1 MQLFLIISSGDK
13 THESI
18 GWKSLRKVLQITNAG
33 IQPLGY
39 GLEVMVDKRMGDSWM
54 GFSWKQQAILMAVG
68 LLAVLPSKAMG
79 QAPLNPEIH
88 IGLVQRF
95 GEDAQD
101 KLVLTPLSGDTI
113 TVNFETGGQ
122 PQTLTTQQLTLEVGA
137 EPLAQPL
144 LQEWVVLSS
153 HRSFESAEES
163 ANQWKKQGI
172 EAEVA
177 QPSSWQVWAKREN
190 YNTPMLRRLLLES
203 LHRAGHTNTFID
215 SRVLTERPKAAFI
228 ANGYRYNRD
237 LFRITS
243 ANRRVQIAENGGS
256 KKLFGGD
263 FKLQPNAYGNYT
275 LVNQVPVELYLRG
288 VVPHEIGPSA
298 PQTAVE
304 AQAVLART
312 YALRN
317 LRRFAIDGYE
327 LCADTQCQVYRGLS
341 GVVARA
347 DRAISATQGQVLT
360 YNGELID
367 ALYSSTTGGISARFS
382 DVWNGFDRPYLQP
395 VIDSLAV
402 SWDLAARP
410 LSDENNFRAFINVNG
425 RFNEDDWPT
434 FRWQRSG
441 TFEEI
446 TTGIKEYLTNRKNPL
461 ANLTTVTG
469 LTVTER
475 SQTGRVQTLVVNTDV
490 GDFELHKNEV
500 VSALIP
506 PRSQL
511 FYLEPWYETKE
522 NEKENASTD
531 KSANPENGTA
541 STPTEK
547 QSAPVVK
554 GYTFIGGGFGHGVGM
569 SQTGSYRLGENG
581 WPYQRI
587 LQFYYPNTQLLP
599 ISQDIVFWREPEIVS
614 PDSSS
619 SNNASPTEASQLQ
632 MSLP

>member
-1 MQLFLIISSGDK
+1 MDK
-13 THESI
+13 
-18 GWKSLRKVLQITNAG
+18 LLQIAQA
-33 IQPLGY
+33 IDRALGY
-39 GLEVMVDKRMGDSWM
+39 GLMVAVDRDMVLADWWMACCLGKCTFKRTVLI
-54 GFSWKQQAILMAVG
+54 ALG
-68 LLAVLPSKAMG
+68 LLAAIPGGALA
-79 QAPLNPEIH
+79 QAPLNPEIQ
-88 IGLVQRF
+88 IGLIQRF
-95 GEDAQD
+95 GEEEKD
-101 KLVLTPLSGDTI
+101 KLVLTPLAGDTL
-113 TVNFETGGQ
+113 TVAFETGGQ
-122 PQTLTTQQLTLEVGA
+122 PQTITTQQLTLEVGS
-137 EPLAQPL
+137 EPLSQPV

-163 ANQWKKQGI
+163 ANQWKEKGI
-172 EAEVA
+172 ATELA
-177 QPSSWQVWAKREN
+177 QPNTWQVWAKRED
-190 YNTPMLRRLLLES
+190 YNTPLLRRLLLES
-203 LHRAGHTNTFID
+203 LHEGGHTNTFID
-215 SRVLTERPKAAFI
+215 SQVLTESPQAAFI
-228 ANGYRYNRD
+228 ANGYRYNRHI
-237 LFRITS
+237 FRITS

-275 LVNQVPVELYLRG
+275 LVNQVPIETYLRG

-317 LRRFAIDGYE
+317 LRRFVIDGYE

-341 GVVARA
+341 GVVPRA
-347 DRAISATQGQVLT
+347 DRAIATTQGQVLT

-367 ALYSSTTGGISARFS
+367 ALYSSTTGGITARFS

-395 VIDSLAV
+395 VIDSIAFN
-402 SWDLAARP
+402 WDLATRP
-410 LSDENNFRAFINVNG
+410 LSDENNFRAFINLKNQ
-425 RFNEDDWPT
+425 FNEDDWPT
-434 FRWQRSG
+434 FRWKRSG
-441 TFEEI
+441 TYEEI
-446 TTGIKEYLTNRKNPL
+446 TAGVKEYLTNRKNPL
-461 ANLTTVTG
+461 ANLKAVTG

-475 SQTGRVQTLVVNTDV
+475 SNTGRVQTLLVNTDV

-511 FYLEPWYETKE
+511 FYLEPLYETKE
-522 NEKENASTD
+522 NTKENSSAANTQSTT
-531 KSANPENGTA
+531 P

-547 QSAPVVK
+547 QAAPVQK
-554 GYTFIGGGFGHGVGM
+554 GYTFVGGGFGHGVGM

-599 ISQDIVFWREPEIVS
+599 ISNDIVFWRDPEAATAPIETAPS
-614 PDSSS
+614 E
-619 SNNASPTEASQLQ
+619 TETNSENPAF
-632 MSLP
+632 SLP

>member
-1 MQLFLIISSGDK
+1 MVLANGWLSG
-13 THESI
+13 T
-18 GWKSLRKVLQITNAG
+18 WKKHAV
-33 IQPLGY
+33 
-39 GLEVMVDKRMGDSWM
+39 
-54 GFSWKQQAILMAVG
+54 LMAVG
-68 LLAVLPSKAMG
+68 LLAILPSKAMG
-79 QAPLNPEIH
+79 QAPLNPEIQ
-88 IGLVQRF
+88 IGLIQRF
-95 GEDAQD
+95 GEEAKD
-101 KLVLTPLSGDTI
+101 KLVLTPLAGDTL
-113 TVNFETGGQ
+113 TVQFETGGQ
-122 PQTLTTQQLTLEVGA
+122 PQTLTTNQLVLEVGA
-137 EPLAQPL
+137 ESLAQPV

-163 ANQWKKQGI
+163 ANQWRQQGI
-172 EAEVA
+172 EAELA
-177 QPSSWQVWAKREN
+177 QPNTWQVWAKREN

-203 LHRAGHTNTFID
+203 LHKAGHTNTFID
-215 SRVLTERPKAAFI
+215 SRVLTESPKAAFI

-237 LFRITS
+237 VFRITS

-263 FKLQPNAYGNYT
+263 FKLQPNAYGTYT
-275 LVNQVPVELYLRG
+275 LVNQVPIELYLRG

-317 LRRFAIDGYE
+317 LRRFAIDNYE

-341 GVVARA
+341 GAVARA
-347 DRAISATQGQVLT
+347 DRAIAVTNGQVLT

-367 ALYSSTTGGISARFS
+367 ALYSSTTGGVTARFS

-395 VIDSLAV
+395 VIDSLAI

-410 LSDENNFRAFINVNG
+410 LSEENNFRAFINLKN

-434 FRWQRSG
+434 FRWKRSG
-441 TFEEI
+441 TFKEI
-446 TTGIKEYLTNRKNPL
+446 TAGVKEYLTNRKNPL
-461 ANLTTVTG
+461 ANLKAVTG

-475 SQTGRVQTLVVNTDV
+475 SQTGRVQTLLVNTDV

-506 PRSQL
+506 PRSQF
-511 FYLEPWYETKE
+511 FYLEPWYEEVK
-522 NEKENASTD
+522 ND
-531 KSANPENGTA
+531 KKDAKQTNKNNPTA
-541 STPTEK
+541 STPT
-547 QSAPVVK
+547 QQPSPPVVK
-554 GYTFIGGGFGHGVGM
+554 GYTFVGGGFGHGVGM

-599 ISQDIVFWREPEIVS
+599 ISNDIVFWQEPETTATT
-614 PDSSS
+614 DLDTTE
-619 SNNASPTEASQLQ
+619 SNKTQEPAF
-632 MSLP
+632 SLP

>member
-1 MQLFLIISSGDK
+1 MFLA
-13 THESI
+13 E
-18 GWKSLRKVLQITNAG
+18 GWIVKRAAVMALG
-33 IQPLGY
+33 ILAAIPGN
-39 GLEVMVDKRMGDSWM
+39 GL
-54 GFSWKQQAILMAVG
+54 A
-68 LLAVLPSKAMG
+68 
-79 QAPLNPEIH
+79 QAPLNPEIQ
-88 IGLVQRF
+88 IGLIQRF
-95 GEDAQD
+95 GEEEND
-101 KLVLTPLSGDTI
+101 KLVLTPLAGDTL

-122 PQTLTTQQLTLEVGA
+122 PQTITTQQLTLEVGSQA
-137 EPLAQPL
+137 LPQPV

-163 ANQWKKQGI
+163 ANQWQEKGI
-172 EAEVA
+172 AAEVA
-177 QPSSWQVWAKREN
+177 QPSSWQVWAKRED
-190 YNTPMLRRLLLES
+190 YNTPLLRRLLLES
-203 LHRAGHTNTFID
+203 LHEAGHTNTFID
-215 SRVLTERPKAAFI
+215 SRVLTEAPRAAFI
-228 ANGYRYNRD
+228 ANGYRYNRHQ
-237 LFRITS
+237 FRITS
-243 ANRRVQIAENGGS
+243 ANRRVQIAENGRS

-275 LVNQVPVELYLRG
+275 LVNQVPIELYLRG

-317 LRRFAIDGYE
+317 LRRFAIDNYE

-341 GVVARA
+341 GVVQRA
-347 DRAISATQGQVLT
+347 DRAIAATQGQVLT

-367 ALYSSTTGGISARFS
+367 ALYSSTTGGITARFS

-395 VIDSLAV
+395 VIDSLAI

-410 LSDENNFRAFINVNG
+410 LSDENNFRAFINLQN

-434 FRWQRSG
+434 FRWRRSG
-441 TFEEI
+441 TLTEI
-446 TTGIKEYLTNRKNPL
+446 TAGVKEYLTNRQNPL
-461 ANLTTVTG
+461 ASLKAVTG

-475 SQTGRVQTLVVNTDV
+475 SNTGRVQTVLVNTDV

-500 VSALIP
+500 VSALLP

-511 FYLEPWYETKE
+511 FYLEPTYEPVKE
-522 NEKENASTD
+522 DD
-531 KSANPENGTA
+531 KPEGAEGAETVP
-541 STPTEK
+541 STPAVK
-547 QSAPVVK
+547 QAPPVLK
-554 GYTFIGGGFGHGVGM
+554 GYTFVGGGFGHGVGM

-599 ISQDIVFWREPEIVS
+599 ISNDIVFWRDPE
-614 PDSSS
+614 
-619 SNNASPTEASQLQ
+619 ASPEPDLPVEAELSEDPAFT
-632 MSLP
+632 LP

>member
-1 MQLFLIISSGDK
+1 MVLAD
-13 THESI
+13 
-18 GWKSLRKVLQITNAG
+18 GWVTWKKQIVLA
-33 IQPLGY
+33 
-39 GLEVMVDKRMGDSWM
+39 
-54 GFSWKQQAILMAVG
+54 AVG
-68 LLAVLPSKAMG
+68 LLAVLPGKAMG
-79 QAPLNPEIH
+79 QTPLNPEIQ

-95 GEDAQD
+95 GEEAQD
-101 KLVLTPLSGDTI
+101 KLVLTPLSGDTL

-122 PQTLTTQQLTLEVGA
+122 PQTLITQQLTLEVGSEA
-137 EPLAQPL
+137 LPQPV

-163 ANQWKKQGI
+163 ANQWKQQGI
-172 EAEVA
+172 ETEVA
-177 QPSSWQVWAKREN
+177 QPSSWQVWAKRDD
-190 YNTPMLRRLLLES
+190 YNTPLLRRLLLES
-203 LHRAGHTNTFID
+203 LHQSGHTNTFID
-215 SRVLTERPKAAFI
+215 SQVLTEIPKAAFI

-275 LVNQVPVELYLRG
+275 LVNQVPIELYLRG

-341 GVVARA
+341 GAVARA
-347 DRAISATQGQVLT
+347 DRAIAATQGQVLT

-367 ALYSSTTGGISARFS
+367 ALYSSTTGGITARFS

-395 VIDSLAV
+395 VIDSLAIT
-402 SWDLAARP
+402 WDLAARP
-410 LSDENNFRAFINVNG
+410 LSDENNFRAFINGGG

-434 FRWQRSG
+434 FRWKRSG

-446 TTGIKEYLTNRKNPL
+446 TAGVKQYLTNRKNPL
-461 ANLTTVTG
+461 ASLKAVTG

-475 SQTGRVQTLVVNTDV
+475 SQSGRVQTVLVNTDV
-490 GDFELHKNEV
+490 GDFELQKNEV

-511 FYLEPWYETKE
+511 FYLEPWYEAKA
-522 NEKENASTD
+522 ND
-531 KSANPENGTA
+531 KQGSAPDSTA
-541 STPTEK
+541 STPGTK
-547 QSAPVVK
+547 QNPPVVK
-554 GYTFIGGGFGHGVGM
+554 GYTFVGGGFGHGVGM
-569 SQTGSYRLGENG
+569 SQTGSYRLGESG

-587 LQFYYPNTQLLP
+587 LQFYYPNTQLRP
-599 ISQDIVFWREPEIVS
+599 ISQDIVFWREPASATI
-614 PDSSS
+614 
-619 SNNASPTEASQLQ
+619 SPTNNNSTPGSGTAPPAPPEPA
-632 MSLP
+632 LP

>member
-1 MQLFLIISSGDK
+1 M
-13 THESI
+13 T
-18 GWKSLRKVLQITNAG
+18 KVLQNIQTT

-39 GLEVMVDKRMGDSWM
+39 GGNGLKVSGHMVLVNERTGVA
-54 GFSWKQQAILMAVG
+54 WKKQAVLMALG
-68 LLAVLPSKAMG
+68 LLAVLPSKALG
-79 QAPLNPEIH
+79 QAPLNPDIH

-95 GEDAQD
+95 GEEAQD
-101 KLVLTPLSGDTI
+101 KLVLTPLSGDTL

-122 PQTLTTQQLTLEVGA
+122 PQTITTQQLTLEVGA
-137 EPLAQPL
+137 EPLPQPV

-190 YNTPMLRRLLLES
+190 YNTPLLRRLLLES
-203 LHRAGHTNTFID
+203 LHKAGHANTFID

-237 LFRITS
+237 LFQIAS

-275 LVNQVPVELYLRG
+275 LVNQVPIELYLRG

-298 PQTAVE
+298 PQAAVE

-341 GVVARA
+341 GAVARA
-347 DRAISATQGQVLT
+347 DRAIAVTQGQVLT

-367 ALYSSTTGGISARFS
+367 ALYSSTTGGITARFS
-382 DVWNGFDRPYLQP
+382 DVWNGVDRPYLQP
-395 VIDSLAV
+395 VIDSLAI

-410 LSDENNFRAFINVNG
+410 LSDENNFRSFINQAG

-446 TTGIKEYLTNRKNPL
+446 TAGVKEYLTNRKNPL
-461 ANLTTVTG
+461 ANLTAVTG

-475 SQTGRVQTLVVNTDV
+475 AQAGRVQTVLVDTNL
-490 GDFELHKNEV
+490 GSFELKKNEV

-522 NEKENASTD
+522 NDKQDSPSNKEND
-531 KSANPENGTA
+531 IP

-547 QSAPVVK
+547 QNTPVMK
-554 GYTFIGGGFGHGVGM
+554 GYTFVGGGFGHGVGM

-587 LQFYYPNTQLLP
+587 LQFYYPNTQLIP
-599 ISQDIVFWREPEIVS
+599 ISQDIVFWREPAALPSVTAE
-614 PDSSS
+614 
-619 SNNASPTEASQLQ
+619 PTSGAAQ
-632 MSLP
+632 

>member
-1 MQLFLIISSGDK
+1 M
-13 THESI
+13 
-18 GWKSLRKVLQITNAG
+18 VLA
-33 IQPLGY
+33 
-39 GLEVMVDKRMGDSWM
+39 DWWM
-54 GFSWKQQAILMAVG
+54 TRGKHTVLVALG
-68 LLAVLPSKAMG
+68 LLAVIPSSVLA
-79 QAPLNPEIH
+79 QAPLNPEIQ
-88 IGLVQRF
+88 IGLIQRF
-95 GEDAQD
+95 GDEDQD
-101 KLVLTPLSGDTI
+101 KLVLTPLSGDTL
-113 TVNFETGGQ
+113 TVTFETGGQ
-122 PQTLTTQQLTLEVGA
+122 PQTITTQQLTLDVGS
-137 EPLAQPL
+137 QPL
-144 LQEWVVLSS
+144 PQPVLQEWVVLSS

-163 ANQWKKQGI
+163 ANQWKAKGI
-172 EAEVA
+172 AAEVA
-177 QPSSWQVWAKREN
+177 QPSSWQVWAKRED
-190 YNTPMLRRLLLES
+190 YNTPLLRRLLLES
-203 LHRAGHTNTFID
+203 LHEAGYKNTFID
-215 SRVLTERPKAAFI
+215 SQVLTASPQAAFI
-228 ANGYRYNRD
+228 ANGYRYNRHV
-237 LFRITS
+237 FNITS

-256 KKLFGGD
+256 KKLFGGN
-263 FKLQPNAYGNYT
+263 FKLQPNAYGTYT
-275 LVNQVPVELYLRG
+275 LVNQVPIETYLRG

-341 GVVARA
+341 GTVQRA
-347 DRAISATQGQVLT
+347 DRAIAATQGQVLT

-367 ALYSSTTGGISARFS
+367 ALYSSTTGGITARFS

-395 VIDSLAV
+395 VIDSLAFK
-402 SWDLAARP
+402 WDLAARP
-410 LSDENNFRAFINVNG
+410 LSDENNFRAFINLKN

-446 TTGIKEYLTNRKNPL
+446 TAGVKEYLTNRKNPL
-461 ANLTTVTG
+461 ANLTAVTG

-475 SQTGRVQTLVVNTDV
+475 SDTGRVQTVLVNTDV
-490 GDFELHKNEV
+490 GDFELKKNEV

-511 FYLEPWYETKE
+511 FYLEPLYETKDD
-522 NEKENASTD
+522 NKPDPD
-531 KSANPENGTA
+531 KTTTA

-547 QSAPVVK
+547 QAPPVQK
-554 GYTFIGGGFGHGVGM
+554 GYTFVGGGFGHGVGM

-599 ISQDIVFWREPEIVS
+599 ISNDIVFWRDPENLQTETPEAT
-614 PDSSS
+614 PDSP
-619 SNNASPTEASQLQ
+619 APATTESTLEDPAF
-632 MSLP
+632 SLP